1 MMGETREAIEA
12 YCVAVGLVVY
22 EWNDLHEKLARL
34 FALVREGDRQETL
47 REWYA
52 MRSDTRQREKL
63 RCAIAETTSG
73 RWKKSPRAS
82 DDLKWLLDRVDKL
95 ANNRNNAIHAP
106 CSLYLRGDGSSEV
119 MAAVRSANAGNR
131 RAKDL
136 EGEDLLTEFH
146 WCAAYALRLGQFA
159 GMLEPAMASLD
170 HYEWPERPSISG
182 GLLGS
187 EPQMTRLRRHRLD
200 AAQGRS
206 TVAYAARSGPMLQPS
221 RDDGRRAQGSARPGR
236 KLEGR
241 YPAGGG

>member
-1 MMGETREAIEA
+1 MIGETREAIEA

-52 MRSDTRQREKL
+52 IRSDTGQREKL
-63 RCAIAETTSG
+63 RCAITETTSD
-73 RWKKSPRAS
+73 RWKRSPRAP

-95 ANNRNNAIHAP
+95 ASERNNAIHAP

-119 MAAVRSANAGNR
+119 MAAVRSANAGSR

-136 EGEDLLTEFH
+136 EGEDLPLVRRICGVSWPVCRNARTRDGLPGQ
-146 WCAAYALRLGQFA
+146 LR
-159 GMLEPAMASLD
+159 MA
-170 HYEWPERPSISG
+170 RATKNFISG

-187 EPQMTRLRRHRLD
+187 EPQMTRLRLHRLD
-200 AAQGRS
+200 AAQGRG
-206 TVAYAARSGPMLQPS
+206 TMAYAARSGPMLHPS
-221 RDDGRRAQGSARPGR
+221 RAAAVGPLRALRGRARATAKSSCGSSS
-236 KLEGR
+236 
-241 YPAGGG
+241 